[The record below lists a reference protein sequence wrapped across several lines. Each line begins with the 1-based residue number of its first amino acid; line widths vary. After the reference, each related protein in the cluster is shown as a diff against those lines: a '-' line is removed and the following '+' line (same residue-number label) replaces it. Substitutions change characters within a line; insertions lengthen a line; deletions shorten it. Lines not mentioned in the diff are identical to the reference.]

1 MSEARLQ
8 NEAKP
13 MSPRQEKWNQ
23 YKDSM
28 KYAFHVIFH
37 PFDGFWDLIHE
48 KRGSLAAATTW
59 LALFL
64 ITRVIV
70 LMYTNFQ
77 FINAPLQYINI
88 FEQAASLLLP
98 FLILCLGNWSLTT
111 LFDGKGRF
119 GDIYTAMCYAL
130 VPFIVIQLPL
140 VFISNIIAFDEAA
153 FYTVLMSV
161 SVVYSLALAFI
172 GLMQVHDYSPS
183 KTLIFVVVTV
193 VGALI
198 IIFLLLVFFSLL
210 GDAASYFISL
220 YREIAF
226 RLY

>member
-1 MSEARLQ
+1 MNATKSRSKNPAFR
-8 NEAKP
+8 AKWTRYVE
-13 MSPRQEKWNQ
+13 SLKFA
-23 YKDSM
+23 K
-28 KYAFHVIFH
+28 HVLFH
-37 PFDGFWDLIHE
+37 PFDGFWDLTHE
-48 KRGSLAAATTW
+48 KRGTFAAATTF

-64 ITRVIV
+64 ITRVMQ
-70 LMYTNFQ
+70 LLFTNFQ

-88 FEQAASLLLP
+88 FEQAGSLLLP
-98 FLILCLGNWSLTT
+98 FLILCLANWSMTT

-119 GDIYTAMCYAL
+119 GDIYIAMCYAL
-130 VPFIVIQLPL
+130 VPYTLIQLPMVFVSNFLSFDELAFYNVLISFSNIWCLFL
-140 VFISNIIAFDEAA
+140 VF
-153 FYTVLMSV
+153 V
-161 SVVYSLALAFI
+161 

-183 KTLIFVVVTV
+183 KTLVFIVVTV

>member
-1 MSEARLQ
+1 MSATKSRSKNPARREA
-8 NEAKP
+8 
-13 MSPRQEKWNQ
+13 WNN
-23 YKDSM
+23 YVASM
-28 KYAFHVIFH
+28 KYAKYVLFH
-37 PFDGFWDLIHE
+37 PFDGFWDLTHE
-48 KRGSLAAATTW
+48 KRGSLAAATTY
-59 LALFL
+59 LVLFL
-64 ITRVIV
+64 ITRVV
-70 LMYTNFQ
+70 QLLFTNFQ

-98 FLILCLGNWSLTT
+98 FLILCLANWSMTT

-119 GDIYTAMCYAL
+119 SDIYMAMCYAL
-130 VPFIVIQLPL
+130 VPYTMIQLPL
-140 VFISNIIAFDEAA
+140 VFLSNVISFDEAA
-153 FYTVLMSV
+153 FYTVLQSFSIAWCV
-161 SVVYSLALAFI
+161 FLVFI
-172 GLMQVHDYSPS
+172 GLMQVHDYGPG
-183 KTLIFVVVTV
+183 KTIIFVIVTV

>member
-1 MSEARLQ
+1 MNATKSRSKNSAGR
-8 NEAKP
+8 AKWD
-13 MSPRQEKWNQ
+13 K
-23 YKDSM
+23 YVASM
-28 KYAFHVIFH
+28 KYAKYVLFH
-37 PFDGFWDLIHE
+37 PFDGYWDLTHE
-48 KRGSLAAATTW
+48 KRGSLAAATTY

-64 ITRVIV
+64 ITRVV
-70 LMYTNFQ
+70 QLLFTNFQ

-98 FLILCLGNWSLTT
+98 FLILCLANWSMTT

-119 GDIYTAMCYAL
+119 SDIYIAMCYAL
-130 VPFIVIQLPL
+130 VPYTLIQLPM
-140 VFISNIIAFDEAA
+140 VFVSNFISFDEAA
-153 FYTVLMSV
+153 FYNVLISFSNIWCV
-161 SVVYSLALAFI
+161 FLVFI

-183 KTLIFVVVTV
+183 KTLVFLVVTV

>member
-1 MSEARLQ
+1 MNATKSRNKHAAGHPALERYW
-8 NEAKP
+8 E
-13 MSPRQEKWNQ
+13 
-23 YKDSM
+23 SM
-28 KYAFHVIFH
+28 KYAKHVLFH
-37 PFDGFWDLIHE
+37 PFDGFWDLTHE
-48 KRGSLAAATTW
+48 KRGTIAAATTF

-64 ITRVIV
+64 ITRVV
-70 LMYTNFQ
+70 QLLFTNFQ

-88 FEQAASLLLP
+88 FEQMASLLLP
-98 FLILCLGNWSLTT
+98 FLILCLANWSMTT

-119 GDIYTAMCYAL
+119 SDIYIAMCYAL
-130 VPFIVIQLPL
+130 VPYTLIQLPL
-140 VFISNIIAFDEAA
+140 VFVSNFLSFDEAA
-153 FYTVLMSV
+153 FYNVLMSFSNIWCIFLIFV
-161 SVVYSLALAFI
+161 
-172 GLMQVHDYSPS
+172 GLMQVHDYSPG
-183 KTLIFVVVTV
+183 KTLIFVVVTI

>member
-1 MSEARLQ
+1 MNATKSRSK
-8 NEAKP
+8 NSVRRAKWD
-13 MSPRQEKWNQ
+13 K
-23 YKDSM
+23 YVASM
-28 KYAFHVIFH
+28 KYAKYVLFH
-37 PFDGFWDLIHE
+37 PFDGFWDLTHE
-48 KRGSLAAATTW
+48 KRGTLAAATTY

-64 ITRVIV
+64 ITRVV
-70 LMYTNFQ
+70 QLLFTNFQ

-98 FLILCLGNWSLTT
+98 FLILCLANWSMTT

-119 GDIYTAMCYAL
+119 SDIYIAMCYAL
-130 VPFIVIQLPL
+130 VPYTLIQLPM
-140 VFISNIIAFDEAA
+140 VFVSNFISFDEAA
-153 FYTVLMSV
+153 FYNVLISFSNIWCV
-161 SVVYSLALAFI
+161 FLVFI

-183 KTLIFVVVTV
+183 KTLVFLVVTG

>member
-1 MSEARLQ
+1 MSATKSRSKNTARS
-8 NEAKP
+8 A
-13 MSPRQEKWNQ
+13 KWNK
-23 YKDSM
+23 YIASM
-28 KYAFHVIFH
+28 KYAKYVLFH
-37 PFDGFWDLIHE
+37 PFDGFWDLTHE
-48 KRGSLAAATTW
+48 KRGSFAAATTY
-59 LALFL
+59 LLLFL
-64 ITRVIV
+64 ITRVV
-70 LMYTNFQ
+70 QLMFTNFQ
-77 FINAPLQYINI
+77 FINAPLQYINV

-98 FLILCLGNWSLTT
+98 FLILCLANWSMTT

-119 GDIYTAMCYAL
+119 IDIYIAMCYAL
-130 VPFIVIQLPL
+130 VPYTLIQLPL
-140 VFISNIIAFDEAA
+140 VFVSNIIAFDEAA

-161 SVVYSLALAFI
+161 SNAWCLFLIFV
-172 GLMQVHDYSPS
+172 GLMQVHDYGPG
-183 KTLIFVVVTV
+183 KTMVFVVVTV

>member
-1 MSEARLQ
+1 MNATKSRSKNTAGR
-8 NEAKP
+8 A
-13 MSPRQEKWNQ
+13 KWNR
-23 YKDSM
+23 YVESI
-28 KYAFHVIFH
+28 KYAKHVLFH
-37 PFDGFWDLIHE
+37 PFDGFWDLTHE
-48 KRGSLAAATTW
+48 KRGTFAAATTF
-59 LALFL
+59 LVLFL
-64 ITRVIV
+64 VTRVMQ
-70 LMYTNFQ
+70 LLFTNFQ

-98 FLILCLGNWSLTT
+98 FLILCLANWSMTT

-119 GDIYTAMCYAL
+119 SDIYIAMCYAL
-130 VPFIVIQLPL
+130 VPYTLIQLPM
-140 VFISNIIAFDEAA
+140 VFVSNFLSFDEMAFYNVLISFSNIWCIFL
-153 FYTVLMSV
+153 V
-161 SVVYSLALAFI
+161 FI

-183 KTLIFVVVTV
+183 KTLVFVVVTV

>member
-1 MSEARLQ
+1 MNATKSRSK
-8 NEAKP
+8 NSVRRAKWD
-13 MSPRQEKWNQ
+13 K
-23 YKDSM
+23 YVASM
-28 KYAFHVIFH
+28 KYAKYVLFH
-37 PFDGFWDLIHE
+37 PFDGFWDLTHE
-48 KRGSLAAATTW
+48 KRGSLAAATTY

-64 ITRVIV
+64 ITRVV
-70 LMYTNFQ
+70 QLLFTNFQ

-98 FLILCLGNWSLTT
+98 FLILCLANWSMTT
-111 LFDGKGRF
+111 LIDGKGRF
-119 GDIYTAMCYAL
+119 SDIYIAMCYAL
-130 VPFIVIQLPL
+130 VPYTLIQLPM
-140 VFISNIIAFDEAA
+140 VFVSNFISFDEAA
-153 FYTVLMSV
+153 FYNVLISFSNIWCV
-161 SVVYSLALAFI
+161 FLVFI

-183 KTLIFVVVTV
+183 KTLVFLVVTV

>member
-1 MSEARLQ
+1 MSAIRLQ
-8 NEAKP
+8 SKEKAPSARK
-13 MSPRQEKWNQ
+13 EKWER
-23 YKDSM
+23 YVAAL
-28 KYAFHVIFH
+28 KYAKYVCFH
-37 PFDGFWDLIHE
+37 PFDGFWDLAHE
-48 KRGSLAAATTW
+48 KKGSIAAATTF
-59 LALFL
+59 LVLFL
-64 ITRVIV
+64 VTHVLK

-77 FINAPLQYINI
+77 FVNAPLQYINV
-88 FEQAASLLLP
+88 FEQASSLLLP

-172 GLMQVHDYSPS
+172 GLMQVHDYSPG
-183 KTLIFVVVTV
+183 KTLVFLVATV
-193 VGALI
+193 LAASI
-198 IIFLLLVFFSLL
+198 IIFLMLVFFSLL
-210 GDAASYFISL
+210 SDLVSFFVSV